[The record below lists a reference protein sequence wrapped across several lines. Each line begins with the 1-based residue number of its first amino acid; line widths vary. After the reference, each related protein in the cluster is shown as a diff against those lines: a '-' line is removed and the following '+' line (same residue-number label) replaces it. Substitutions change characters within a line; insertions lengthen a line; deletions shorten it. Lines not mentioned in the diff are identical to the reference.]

1 MPTSYTYA
9 TLTDGQDA
17 LLSRLYDNGVASQ
30 PVGNFWT
37 RDECTTYIVEALRV
51 WNAYTAFWRAE
62 FPFDIDT
69 VANHG
74 SNWYD
79 LTSQSGTLR
88 PYTVTDQYLVNQIE
102 YALLEPLTALSPS
115 TGTPAAWTGS
125 NQFSLNDIL
134 NAITRRQN
142 ECLSQTGCTASQ
154 ALVAAAIQRRT
165 YLSDS
170 VLDVRRIAWLPTS
183 GLGYSNV
190 PLRQADIWEKQAF
203 DVTWTQQGPS
213 WPRQWMQSSEPPP
226 SFDVDRI
233 PAVPGNYDV
242 LSVNAGPTAN
252 TTSAQALVIP
262 DDWSWIVKWGAL
274 ADLLSK
280 EANAKDVM
288 RAKYCQARFVQDCQL
303 LSMSP
308 AVLGLLCNGIPM
320 FTDAVRNGDDF
331 NPNWQAQ
338 AAGVPSRAYQAGL
351 NLLGFPN
358 PDGIYNIMA
367 SVVENAPVP
376 SVGSDYIQV
385 DRGDFDSIIDEA
397 QHLAMFKC
405 AGAEFEASIQLHQS
419 FIAQAGLYN
428 RKLRE
433 MGQFNPSMLEI
444 SQRNEKRNPRALPA
458 RR

>member
-1 MPTSYTYA
+1 MPTSYSYA
-9 TLTDGQDA
+9 TLADAQDA

-30 PVGNFWT
+30 PAGNFWT
-37 RDECTTYIVEALRV
+37 RDECTTYIVESLRV

-69 VANHG
+69 VADNG

-79 LTSQSGTLR
+79 LTAQTGTLR
-88 PYTVTDQYLVNQIE
+88 PYTVTDQYIVNQIE
-102 YALLEPLTALSPS
+102 YALLEPLTALSPAS
-115 TGTPAAWTGS
+115 GSPAVWTGS
-125 NQFSLNDIL
+125 NQFSLNDVL
-134 NAITRRQN
+134 AAITRRQN
-142 ECLSQTGCTASQ
+142 ECLTWTGCTVSQ
-154 ALVAAAIQRRT
+154 SLVAAAIQRRT
-165 YLSDS
+165 YLSDD
-170 VLDVRRIAWLPTS
+170 VLDIRRIAWIPTPN
-183 GLGYSNV
+183 LGYSNV
-190 PLRQADIWEKQAF
+190 PLRQSDIWEKQAF
-203 DVTWTQQGPS
+203 DVRWTQQASS

-233 PAVPGNYDV
+233 PAVPGKYDV
-242 LSVNAGPTAN
+242 LTVNSGPTAN
-252 TTSAQALVIP
+252 TTSAQNLVIP

-274 ADLLSK
+274 GDLLSK
-280 EANAKDVM
+280 EANAKDAM
-288 RAKYCQARFVQDCQL
+288 RAKYCQARFAQDCQL

-338 AAGVPSRAYQAGL
+338 APGTPSRAYQAGL

-376 SVGSDYIQV
+376 TQASDFIQV
-385 DRGDFDSIIDEA
+385 DRGDFDSIINEA
-397 QHLAMFKC
+397 QHLAMFK
-405 AGAEFEASIQLHQS
+405 AGGAEFEQSILLHQS

-433 MGQFNPSMLEI
+433 MGQFNPSMVSI
-444 SQRNEKRNPRALPA
+444 SQRNENRNPRALPA
-458 RR
+458 RK